1 MFFAGLCGAL
11 FGQNAPDAVWRKS
24 LVFEPTATVGGPLP
38 VNTMNLAAHQ
48 GRLYAGMAAAFE
60 RGAYSGHS
68 ASVYMKANRT
78 AEWRLDAN
86 FGPGTERVG
95 AMLSVRLL
103 NGLDGKPIHGGQ
115 VEMLVAGV
123 TKLRRTGEPSPLRI
137 WIRNDQTGKWVAS
150 TVCKIPMTEYNVR
163 DLIVHRDQV
172 TGADI
177 VILGCSPVPLG
188 LFRAVYDP
196 NAPGQL
202 RWSDAP
208 ESVDG
213 QSDLGKWFGIAEVN
227 GVLLASNG
235 RSIYRRI
242 DGSAPRWVPVAEF
255 PPAGASGNPE
265 VRGLTA
271 VPNVPERT
279 KWVEREML
287 FCSTQGKLWRM
298 RVPPVIETEHSL
310 QEELD
315 MRSFLSR
322 QLGRPVL
329 YAEAAFNRL
338 REFSLP
344 GGVEAFQPIGVQF
357 VYGTGSFREQRRKLR
372 RRGLDPASDI
382 VPKKAYYLLRSPRG
396 EYTLRWILDPTEP
409 ERVLFVARDFE
420 VSPFPGEENVL
431 YAGGFNGSFFKG
443 SLGTAWVYRGELV
456 ATASPGH

>member
-24 LVFEPTATVGGPLP
+24 LVFDPSATVGGPLP

-60 RGAYSGHS
+60 RGGYSGHS

-103 NGLDGKPIHGGQ
+103 NGLDGKPIHGGP
-115 VEMLVAGV
+115 VEVLVAGV

-177 VILGCSPVPLG
+177 VILGSSPAPLG

-208 ESVDG
+208 ESVED
-213 QSDLGKWFGIAEVN
+213 QSDLGKWFGMAEVN

-242 DGSAPRWVPVAEF
+242 DGPPRAGSAWQSSR
-255 PPAGASGNPE
+255 PPARAGTLKFGDSPRCLMSQSARSG
-265 VRGLTA
+265 RSA
-271 VPNVPERT
+271 RCFFAAH
-279 KWVEREML
+279 RESCGECAFL
-287 FCSTQGKLWRM
+287 
-298 RVPPVIETEHSL
+298 P
-310 QEELD
+310 
-315 MRSFLSR
+315 LSR
-322 QLGRPVL
+322 PNTRC
-329 YAEAAFNRL
+329 
-338 REFSLP
+338 
-344 GGVEAFQPIGVQF
+344 
-357 VYGTGSFREQRRKLR
+357 K
-372 RRGLDPASDI
+372 
-382 VPKKAYYLLRSPRG
+382 RSW
-396 EYTLRWILDPTEP
+396 TC
-409 ERVLFVARDFE
+409 ARF
-420 VSPFPGEENVL
+420 
-431 YAGGFNGSFFKG
+431 
-443 SLGTAWVYRGELV
+443 
-456 ATASPGH
+456 

>member
-1 MFFAGLCGAL
+1 M
-11 FGQNAPDAVWRKS
+11 
-24 LVFEPTATVGGPLP
+24 
-38 VNTMNLAAHQ
+38 
-48 GRLYAGMAAAFE
+48 
-60 RGAYSGHS
+60 
-68 ASVYMKANRT
+68 
-78 AEWRLDAN
+78 
-86 FGPGTERVG
+86 
-95 AMLSVRLL
+95 
-103 NGLDGKPIHGGQ
+103 
-115 VEMLVAGV
+115 
-123 TKLRRTGEPSPLRI
+123 
-137 WIRNDQTGKWVAS
+137 
-150 TVCKIPMTEYNVR
+150 
-163 DLIVHRDQV
+163 
-172 TGADI
+172 
-177 VILGCSPVPLG
+177 
-188 LFRAVYDP
+188 
-196 NAPGQL
+196 
-202 RWSDAP
+202 
-208 ESVDG
+208 DG

-338 REFSLP
+338 RKFSLP

-443 SLGTAWVYRGELV
+443 SLGTAWGLPGRTCRDGSARPLTHRSLLQGRNQMLKVRALRGLSNSRSSTVPSGIGKPEACRTFGRPANSTQCV
-456 ATASPGH
+456 SDQDSPSREHQMRNPATSS